1 MPNVPLQ
8 ICETCFFKNGLCK
21 GLSDEE
27 FRSIFEQ
34 TKQNTYKK
42 GEIILKQ
49 GSKCTELIFL
59 TSGIVKF
66 VTESNGKEL
75 IVAIDK
81 AQTLLGLANILN
93 EDINLFTI
101 VAVEECKGCVI
112 SLNRFKLFI
121 TSNRKFMFEIMGLS
135 TQMFRAAIFNFI
147 SVARKQSNGRVA
159 DVLLYLSDKI
169 YEARSFS
176 LGLSRHELAEYAG
189 CSREQIIHTLRA
201 FSNDGIIRVSG
212 KNVEILDYDKLLT
225 ISRVG

>member
-1 MPNVPLQ
+1 MPNVPLPK
-8 ICETCFFKNGLCK
+8 CSTCFFKNGLCK
-21 GLSDEE
+21 GLSDAE
-27 FRSIFEQ
+27 FSSIFDQ
-34 TKQNTYKK
+34 TRQYTYKK
-42 GEIILKQ
+42 GETIFKQ
-49 GSKCTELIFL
+49 GSKCTDLIFL
-59 TSGIVKF
+59 TEGIVKF
-66 VTESNGKEL
+66 VTDSNGREF

-93 EDINLFTI
+93 EDINLFSI
-101 VAVEECKGCVI
+101 VAVEECHGCLI
-112 SLNRFKLFI
+112 NLNRFKLFI
-121 TSNRKFMFEIMGLS
+121 TSNRKFMFEIMSLS
-135 TQMFRAAIFNFI
+135 TQMFRSAIFNFI

-169 YEARSFS
+169 YCSRSFS
-176 LGLSRHELAEYAG
+176 LGLSRQELSEYAG